1 MKKIIIAAH
10 KPYAFPHD
18 DLYLPLQ
25 VGAAGKKDI
34 LDLSTVYLKD
44 GKAFGETIMRDDMD
58 ENISEKNPGFCE
70 LTGLYWAWKNL
81 RDADVIGLVHY
92 RRYFTAKSVVYR
104 HGHEPLRSVLTEGEL
119 AALLL
124 QYDILVPRK
133 RVYGIETLYSH
144 YGHTLDGYQLD
155 AAMEIVRQD
164 YSEYADYLE
173 QAFRRRWGYMFNMMI
188 LRRTELDEYCK
199 WLFDVLFQL
208 EQRLTEEGYLER
220 LSAFERRLF
229 GRVSEILFNAW
240 VEKKRD
246 EGRRVGEVA
255 TIHIEPEDWPKKVRA
270 FLAAKLG
277 GKKYGESF

>member
-1 MKKIIIAAH
+1 MHKIIIAAH

-34 LDLSTVYLKD
+34 LDLGTVYLKD

-58 ENISEKNPGFCE
+58 QNISDKNPGFCE

-81 RDADVIGLVHY
+81 KDAGVIGLVHY
-92 RRYFTAKSVVYR
+92 RRYFTAKSAVYR
-104 HGHEPLRSVLTEGEL
+104 HGHEPLRSVLTDGEL
-119 AALLL
+119 SALLL

-133 RVYGIETLYSH
+133 RIYGIETLYSH
-144 YGHTLDGYQLD
+144 YEHTLDGYQLD
-155 AAMEIVRQD
+155 AAAEIVRQEHP
-164 YSEYADYLE
+164 EYTRYLE
-173 QAFRRRWGYMFNMMI
+173 QVFRRRWGYMFNMMI
-188 LRRTELDEYCK
+188 LRREDLEDYCA
-199 WLFDVLFQL
+199 WIFDVLFRL
-208 EQRLTEEGYLER
+208 EERLTDEGYLEG

-240 VEKKRD
+240 VEKKRH
-246 EGRRVGEVA
+246 EGRRIGEV
-255 TIHIEPEDWPKKVRA
+255 TTLHIEPEDWPKKAKA